1 MSAYFAY
8 QTQSTGL
15 AYIFVFWFLV
25 VWAWMHAA
33 LLWHS
38 VYQERRGTAI
48 YGAVA
53 FVVYSLGAAL
63 WYLEVMPAGTA

>member
-8 QTQSTGL
+8 QAESTGL

-38 VYQERRGTAI
+38 VYQGRQGTAI

-53 FVVYSLGAAL
+53 FAVYSLGAVL
-63 WYLEVMPAGTA
+63 WYLEVMPEGAA